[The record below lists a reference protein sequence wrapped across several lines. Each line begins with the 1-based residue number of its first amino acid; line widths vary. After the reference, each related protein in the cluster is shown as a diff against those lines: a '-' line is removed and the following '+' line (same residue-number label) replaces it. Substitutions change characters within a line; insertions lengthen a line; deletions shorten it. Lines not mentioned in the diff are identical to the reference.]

1 MKKLNSLDK
10 KELKQRLTGYGIVAL
25 VIVILIFLN
34 AILTIVGDR
43 NNWYTDMTREGL
55 YTISDELTD
64 LLDDTDLADS
74 IEIIFCCDEDYA
86 KEHYTNLEDGQALSY
101 VHSTATQIASRYD
114 EISISYRDIQKD
126 PSFFKDNFQEIERF
140 LSGISDPII
149 IAKKGAEG
157 SYGTHFKVYAARA
170 FYGFS
175 SEDSSLY
182 AYNGEAI
189 FASAFLSLSHIEVPT
204 VYFTTKH
211 GESLTSKTSTSVPS
225 QLWTLFQS
233 CGFDVAE
240 IELSSAKIPDNATLV
255 VINEPQN
262 DFSHQEI
269 TVLDEYLDSNGS
281 VMFFANPDYD
291 DKYVNLYAL
300 LEAKAGIIVDN
311 DTIDDK
317 ITDPSTN
324 TLGDDFSFRAEH
336 SGQAAALTYLSYLKD
351 SSSARPFFTNSTS
364 ITIKPEYQSD
374 EGYYDMKN
382 YAFTQSLYNTTDKA
396 IKNGEDGVY
405 SVMSM
410 TAFTR
415 RIDGVNGSLPYD
427 EYSYLLF
434 VPSSGF
440 ASDEALSDVANPN
453 KDIILSITHVI
464 TSVQTPVN
472 ISYKVFE
479 NYDLKI
485 TEKQAKTTTTCL
497 ILIPTAI
504 ILLCGAVIMFRRK
517 HR

>member
-10 KELKQRLTGYGIVAL
+10 KVLKQRLTGYGIVAL

-43 NNWYTDMTREGL
+43 NNWYTDMTKEGL

-64 LLDDTDLADS
+64 LLDDTDLAES

-86 KEHYTNLEDGQALSY
+86 KEHYTNLESGQALSY
-101 VHSTATQIASRYD
+101 VHSTATQLADRYD
-114 EISISYRDIQKD
+114 EVTISYRDIQRE

-140 LSGISDPII
+140 LSGITDPII
-149 IAKKGAEG
+149 IAKKGTDG
-157 SYGTHFKVYAARA
+157 NYGTHFKVYAARA
-170 FYGFS
+170 FYGFA
-175 SEDSSLY
+175 SEDGSLY

-189 FASAFLSLSHIEVPT
+189 FAAAFLSLSHIEVPT

-211 GESLTSKTSTSVPS
+211 GESLTLQSNTNAPS
-225 QLWTLFQS
+225 QLWTTFQA

-240 IELSSAKIPDNATLV
+240 IDIATTKIPSNATLV
-255 VINEPQN
+255 VINQPQN
-262 DFSHQEI
+262 DFTHSEI
-269 TVLDEYLDSNGS
+269 TVIDEYLDSNGS

-291 DKYVNLYAL
+291 DRYVNLYGL
-300 LEAKAGIIVDN
+300 LEAKAGIVVDN
-311 DTIDDK
+311 DTVNDK

-324 TLGDDFSFRAEH
+324 ILGDDFSFLAEH

-351 SSSARPFFTNSTS
+351 SSSARPYFSNSTS
-364 ITIKPEYQSD
+364 FTIKPDYQTN

-382 YAFTQSLYNTTDKA
+382 YAFTQALYNTTDKA
-396 IKNGEDGVY
+396 IKDGEDGVY
-405 SVMSM
+405 SVMAM

-415 RIDGVNGSLPYD
+415 RIDGVDGGLPHD

-440 ASDEALSDVANPN
+440 ASDEALSDSSNPN

-485 TEKQAKTTTTCL
+485 TEKQAKTTTACL

-504 ILLCGAVIMFRRK
+504 ILICGAVVIFRRK